1 MSIFLTMDR
10 QGNFHLVDYYSHMH
24 SYKFTMCDRIYTK
37 FDILTNLAIDNVI
50 DAICPECYKIYD
62 KQHGQN
68 INVNPRLVHGKL
80 LKHLHASYHDIKEG
94 TDRIAS
100 KYASGLHPNGWYKL
114 RYYKKVLQRK

>member
-37 FDILTNLAIDNVI
+37 SDILTTLTIDNII

-68 INVNPRLVHGKL
+68 LNVNPRLVHGKL
-80 LKHLHASYHDIKEG
+80 LKHLQESYHD
-94 TDRIAS
+94 DRVGPIAP
-100 KYASGLHPNGWYKL
+100 KYASFLHPSGWYKL
-114 RYYKKVLQRK
+114 RYYKKRLQRQ